1 MPDDPNY
8 LNNMGNVPQRSPNGQ
23 PFGAPQNP
31 GYPQQGYGMPYGQPT
46 YPPMGGYPQQGY
58 PQQTPYPQPGYGAPY
73 SQANPAAPG
82 SVIPQMNGA
91 KEEDNNRFVTTDV
104 PDVEEVQKNTRN
116 MRIFFLILGIR
127 VVILGCIAWEIVDLA
142 MGGFVP

>member
-1 MPDDPNY
+1 MPD
-8 LNNMGNVPQRSPNGQ
+8 
-23 PFGAPQNP
+23 
-31 GYPQQGYGMPYGQPT
+31 GQPT

-116 MRIFFLILGIR
+116 MRIFFLILCIL
-127 VVILGCIAWEIVDLA
+127 VVILGFIAWEIVDLA
-142 MGGFVP
+142 MGGFIP